1 MWLSTRGLA
10 LGTVSAQEA
19 LGVCMTWPCH
29 WQHSSCRHLILF
41 QHYSL
46 NLMRVLLCPV
56 SWADESEGRAKSR
69 LAHLLSRNSPLE
81 QSGWSPFSSHPE
93 TQTDEAS
100 VGLCVVTGR
109 YASAGPCPLT
119 HGLMVSSSG
128 WDNTKL
134 GWGLRLPSPFP
145 ESPRGHQVE
154 HARAPTRSLWSL
166 FFRWRF
172 PQICLP
178 PSGPDLQMELGVL
191 ELFTS
196 LQFWI
201 QWI

>member
-1 MWLSTRGLA
+1 
-10 LGTVSAQEA
+10 
-19 LGVCMTWPCH
+19 
-29 WQHSSCRHLILF
+29 
-41 QHYSL
+41 
-46 NLMRVLLCPV
+46 MRV
-56 SWADESEGRAKSR
+56 EGRAKSR

-100 VGLCVVTGR
+100 VGLCVVRVGH
-109 YASAGPCPLT
+109 ASADPSRLT

-154 HARAPTRSLWSL
+154 HAHAPTNSLWPL
-166 FFRWRF
+166 FFPWRF

-191 ELFTS
+191 ELFTP
-196 LQFWI
+196 LQF
-201 QWI
+201 